1 VNLAR
6 RPTPPPLSA
15 DPALPR
21 VKPIRRTKARKPSRI
36 IEVLSSAV
44 TWLAGCVFA
53 GVAVTVAGVFILS
66 GVGWSLIAVGVF
78 LFLIAW
84 LIRVGITNA

>member
-1 VNLAR
+1 
-6 RPTPPPLSA
+6 
-15 DPALPR
+15 
-21 VKPIRRTKARKPSRI
+21 
-36 IEVLSSAV
+36 
-44 TWLAGCVFA
+44 
-53 GVAVTVAGVFILS
+53 VAVTVAGVFILS